1 VASGLGGRYWKL
13 WTASAVSNLGDGVT
27 MVAGPLLAASLT
39 RDPVL
44 VAGLAFAQRVP
55 WLIFSLL
62 SGALVDRLDRRL
74 TMGVADALR
83 AALIGVLGVA
93 VLLGW
98 ANLPLMYV
106 VFFLVG
112 ALETLFDNASQA
124 ILPAVVK
131 RDQLEK
137 ANGRLFAAQLVTNQ
151 FAGPPLGGFLF
162 ATAAAVPFLL
172 DAGTFAA
179 AAALVFALGGSFRPR
194 RPEGA
199 PKTTL
204 MQEIGEGLRWLW
216 GHRLIRTLAVML
228 GMLNMM
234 FAATDAIFVLYAQE
248 VLGLGSVGF
257 GVLMTSGAV
266 GGLAGSLVADR
277 VISWLGSGRALHA
290 VILLEALCFVVM
302 WSPPTRS

>member
-98 ANLPLMYV
+98 ANC
-106 VFFLVG
+106 
-112 ALETLFDNASQA
+112 
-124 ILPAVVK
+124 
-131 RDQLEK
+131 R
-137 ANGRLFAAQLVTNQ
+137 
-151 FAGPPLGGFLF
+151 
-162 ATAAAVPFLL
+162 
-172 DAGTFAA
+172 
-179 AAALVFALGGSFRPR
+179 
-194 RPEGA
+194 
-199 PKTTL
+199 
-204 MQEIGEGLRWLW
+204 
-216 GHRLIRTLAVML
+216 
-228 GMLNMM
+228 
-234 FAATDAIFVLYAQE
+234 
-248 VLGLGSVGF
+248 
-257 GVLMTSGAV
+257 
-266 GGLAGSLVADR
+266 
-277 VISWLGSGRALHA
+277 
-290 VILLEALCFVVM
+290 
-302 WSPPTRS
+302 